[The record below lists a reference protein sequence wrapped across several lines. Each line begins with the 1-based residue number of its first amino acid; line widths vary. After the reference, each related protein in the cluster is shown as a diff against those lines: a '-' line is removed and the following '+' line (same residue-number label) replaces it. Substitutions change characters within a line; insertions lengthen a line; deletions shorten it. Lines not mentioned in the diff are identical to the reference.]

1 MKSKSTYTEEETK
14 KLLNL
19 YEIYGTDN
27 IERIAEELN
36 KPVKSVRSKLVKE
49 KVYVPGKP
57 SYVKKTGK
65 SKKELLR
72 DLEDIIDID
81 VSGFL
86 GATKESLSS
95 LIDFLKKDGTK

>member
-14 KLLNL
+14 QLLSL
-19 YEIYGTDN
+19 YETYGTAN
-27 IERIAEELN
+27 IEHIAKELN

-49 KVYVPGKP
+49 KVYIPGKP
-57 SYVKKTGK
+57 SYVRKTGK

-72 DLEDIIDID
+72 DLEDIIEID

-95 LIDFLKKDGTK
+95 LIDFLKKDGIK

>member
-1 MKSKSTYTEEETK
+1 MKSKSTYTEQETE
-14 KLLNL
+14 KLLEL
-19 YEIYGTDN
+19 YKIYGTDN
-27 IERIAEELN
+27 IDHIAEELN
-36 KPVKSVRSKLVKE
+36 KPIKSVRSKLVKE
-49 KVYVPGKP
+49 KVYIPGKP

-72 DLEDIIDID
+72 DLEDIIEID

-95 LIDFLKKDGTK
+95 LIDFLKKG